1 MEYFQNCDFKNES
14 FIVPIKSLGSKDQD
28 LKTQFWVEL
37 ESWLK
42 AYQDSSDRHKILY
55 SHTKI
60 IRDQLLKNQNLDKQ
74 QQQKKLDLE
83 MYNKTKLKVNDFL
96 ESNEFETEKLSKRK
110 RFTRDINPNSEKS
123 LLEFW
128 ANILNDRNK
137 LRNEF
142 YGRVSN
148 PTDLAPLYQNLKIDE
163 NPLPLAKSIG

>member
-1 MEYFQNCDFKNES
+1 MR
-14 FIVPIKSLGSKDQD
+14 PLGSKDQD

-42 AYQDSSDRHKILY
+42 LYQDLSERHKILY

-60 IRDQLLKNQNLDKQ
+60 IRDQLLKSQNLDKQ
-74 QQQKKLDLE
+74 QQQQQQNKKLDLD
-83 MYNKTKLKVNDFL
+83 MYKTKLKVNDYL

-110 RFTRDINPNSEKS
+110 RFTRDINPNTEKS
-123 LLEFW
+123 LLDFW
-128 ANILNDRNK
+128 TNILYDRNK

-148 PTDLAPLYQNLKIDE
+148 PSSDLAPLYVNLKIDE
-163 NPLPLAKSIG
+163 TPLPIAKSIG